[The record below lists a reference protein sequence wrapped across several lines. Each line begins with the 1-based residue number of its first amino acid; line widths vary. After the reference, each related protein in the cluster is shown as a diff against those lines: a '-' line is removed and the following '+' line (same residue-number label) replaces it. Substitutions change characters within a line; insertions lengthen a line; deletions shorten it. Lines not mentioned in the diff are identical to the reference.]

1 MSPHRVPWRS
11 RRLNYRLLNVFIDG
25 DNPFSGNP
33 LCVFEDATG
42 LSDNEMQ
49 SLARQLNLSETT
61 FITAGG
67 PGVSANVRIFTPN
80 YEMPFAGHPTL
91 GTAHVVRAL
100 SGAGQ
105 MAGSRNKASA
115 DTDNT
120 KVEDTFLD
128 DTLLDDT
135 VLLRMP
141 AGDIP
146 VRVSGSVWTL
156 RANPP
161 LTYPVDVTRGDLCAT
176 VGLTADRVAAEPLWV
191 DTGTIQLI
199 LPLLSPQDVRA
210 ASADPKL
217 LARFAT
223 RPDGEALVYLW
234 APTGPESIEARL
246 FFTQNGAVIED
257 PATGSACAN
266 LGGWFLANDQ
276 RGLRRRI
283 RQGSAIQRPSVLDLE
298 VTESGTILVSGG
310 VRDVGHGTFT
320 F

>member
-1 MSPHRVPWRS
+1 MSPHHRTGDWPQ
-11 RRLNYRLLNVFIDG
+11 RLRLDYRILNVFVDG

-42 LSDNEMQ
+42 LSDDDMQ

-61 FITAGG
+61 FITAGA

-100 SGAGQ
+100 SGAGA
-105 MAGSRNKASA
+105 MAGSRDKAGA
-115 DTDNT
+115 DPDNSM
-120 KVEDTFLD
+120 VEDRM
-128 DTLLDDT
+128 LDDT

-146 VRVSGSVWTL
+146 VRVAGSVWTL

-161 LTYPVDVTRGDLCAT
+161 MSYPVDVTREDLSAT
-176 VGLTADRVAAEPLWV
+176 VGLTADRIAAEPLWV

-199 LPLLSPQDVRA
+199 LPLHSPEDVRA
-210 ASADPKL
+210 AAADPML
-217 LARFAT
+217 LAKFAT

-234 APTGPESIEARL
+234 APTGPETIEARL
-246 FFTQNGAVIED
+246 FFTQNGGVVED

-266 LGGWFLANDQ
+266 LGGWFLAHDQ

-283 RQGSAIQRPSVLDLE
+283 RQGSAIGRPSVLNLE
-298 VTESGTILVSGG
+298 VTDDGIILVSGG

-320 F
+320 L